1 MVMSTELR
9 YWDRVGFLVTRE
21 QAEDIA
27 GRMNSVSGKTLDE
40 DIEEFI
46 EARVDIN
53 QVLTEIDR
61 LFNNPPETS
70 VTLSED
76 NQAIL
81 TLMNFENNKKSFIKA
96 KKAEGM
102 ELADAK
108 QAYEFEKA
116 RLVRESLGLP
126 EPSEEE

>member
-1 MVMSTELR
+1 MIMSTELR

-40 DIEEFI
+40 DIEEFV

-53 QVLTEIDR
+53 QVFTEIDR
-61 LFNNPPETS
+61 LFNTPPETS

-81 TLMNFENNKKSFIKA
+81 ALMNFENNKKSFIKA

>member
-27 GRMNSVSGKTLDE
+27 GRMNSVSGKALDD

-53 QVLTEIDR
+53 QVFIEIET
-61 LFNNPPETS
+61 LFTNPPES
-70 VTLSED
+70 AITLSED

-81 TLMNFENNKKSFIKA
+81 ALMNFENNKKSFIKA

-126 EPSEEE
+126 EPEEEE

>member
-1 MVMSTELR
+1 MSTELR

-53 QVLTEIDR
+53 QVFTEIDT
-61 LFNNPPETS
+61 LFNNPPESTI
-70 VTLSED
+70 TLSED

-81 TLMNFENNKKSFIKA
+81 ALMNFENNKKSFIKA

-126 EPSEEE
+126 EPSEEEE

>member
-1 MVMSTELR
+1 MIMSTELR

-53 QVLTEIDR
+53 QVFTEIDT
-61 LFNNPPETS
+61 LFNSPPETS

-81 TLMNFENNKKSFIKA
+81 ALMNFENNKKSFIKA

>member
-1 MVMSTELR
+1 MIMSTELR

-40 DIEEFI
+40 DIEEFV

-81 TLMNFENNKKSFIKA
+81 ALMNFENNKKSFIKA

-126 EPSEEE
+126 EASEEE